1 MGAVVRELSKAPDAD
16 LHAMAVYLATQMKPA
31 AGSRAADRAAEA
43 AQAHPAGA
51 SLYAGACAACHEPG
65 AGMMLEGR
73 PPLPLGTPLHEA
85 DPRDTLQIILK
96 GMKPPVGAAGPFMP
110 AFEGTLTDAQVA
122 EVAAYIRA
130 RFSDRPPWPNLT
142 AQAAKARR
150 QGEAAS

>member
-1 MGAVVRELSKAPDAD
+1 
-16 LHAMAVYLATQMKPA
+16 
-31 AGSRAADRAAEA
+31 
-43 AQAHPAGA
+43 
-51 SLYAGACAACHEPG
+51 
-65 AGMMLEGR
+65 MMLEGR